1 MGAVKALLMAATA
14 YLRVLPLIHLRRLY
28 NDLDFYE
35 DEIFDLAASGDA
47 ADELRMEVYV
57 KRRRRC
63 REYISTLRSS
73 CGYTDKGE
81 DLPI

>member
-1 MGAVKALLMAATA
+1 MGALKALLMAGAA

-35 DEIFDLAASGDA
+35 DEIFELASSGNA
-47 ADELRMEVYV
+47 ADELRMEVLI
-57 KRRRRC
+57 KRRGRC

-73 CGYTDKGE
+73 CDYSDKG
-81 DLPI
+81 

>member
-1 MGAVKALLMAATA
+1 MGSVKALLTAATA

-35 DEIFDLAASGDA
+35 DEIFELAASGDA
-47 ADELRMEVYV
+47 ADELRMEALA

-63 REYISTLRSS
+63 REYIGTLRSA
-73 CGYTDKGE
+73 CGYTDEG
-81 DLPI
+81 

>member
-1 MGAVKALLMAATA
+1 MGIFKALVVAATA

-35 DEIFDLAASGDA
+35 DEISELAASGDA

-63 REYISTLRSS
+63 REYISTLRSA